1 VFWNEL
7 VWEKLAEILQNVGIT
22 VIAVRKLGQL
32 TITLFSGASLLN
44 PSEAM
49 DLFA

>member
-1 VFWNEL
+1 MQ
-7 VWEKLAEILQNVGIT
+7 QNVELT
-22 VIAVRKLGQL
+22 VIAVRKLEQL
-32 TITLFSGASLLN
+32 TITLFSGAQLLN